1 MKALV
6 ILRHGKAELHRF
18 DLDDFDR
25 DLTDRGM
32 RNAFDMGKYISDK
45 IGLPDLVLTSS
56 AKRAHRTALLAAEGM
71 AYPQDKVKADEDL
84 YFAPPKWIL
93 KVLSELPDNI
103 KSCVLVGHNP
113 GLTDLIND
121 LGVRLDNLPTASAAC
136 FDFAVESWK
145 DIAADNAEFRW
156 IQLARE
162 L

>member
-1 MKALV
+1 MKTLI

-25 DLTDRGM
+25 DLTDRGV
-32 RNAFDMGKYISDK
+32 RNAFDMGKYIAEK
-45 IGLPDLVLTSS
+45 FGVPDLIFTSA

-71 AYPQDKVKADEDL
+71 GYSQADVKADKDL
-84 YFAPPKWIL
+84 YFAPPKWMLRALAEI
-93 KVLSELPDNI
+93 PDAIN
-103 KSCVLVGHNP
+103 SCVLVGHNP

-136 FDFAVESWK
+136 FEFNTDSWK
-145 DIAADNAEFRW
+145 DIAVDNVRFKW